1 MQHTLIAHGLYSE
14 HLKPLSDGLLA
25 DPEAGAAF
33 HRLAERAANEGFDL
47 RAASTFRDYDRQA
60 HIVNEKWLGHR
71 AVGNDAGDILQR
83 EALSDSQ
90 WLEAILRFS
99 ALPGTSRHHWGT
111 DMDIWDAAAVGD
123 GYRLSLTAAEYGS
136 GGVFEEVTQWLDARM
151 AADDAEGFFK
161 PYDQDRGGI
170 APEPW
175 HISYRPV
182 AEQYTTRVSLE
193 SLMPLWSGSPDAR
206 GNAHQPLAML
216 SVLAPI
222 AASVLA
228 RYVNID

>member
-1 MQHTLIAHGLYSE
+1 
-14 HLKPLSDGLLA
+14 
-25 DPEAGAAF
+25 
-33 HRLAERAANEGFDL
+33 
-47 RAASTFRDYDRQA
+47 
-60 HIVNEKWLGHR
+60 
-71 AVGNDAGDILQR
+71 
-83 EALSDSQ
+83 
-90 WLEAILRFS
+90 
-99 ALPGTSRHHWGT
+99 
-111 DMDIWDAAAVGD
+111 MDIWDAAAVGD

-136 GGVFEEVTQWLDARM
+136 GGVFEEVTHWLDARM

-206 GNAHQPLAML
+206 GNVHQPLLML

-222 AASVLA
+222 AATVLA
-228 RYVNID
+228 RYVHID